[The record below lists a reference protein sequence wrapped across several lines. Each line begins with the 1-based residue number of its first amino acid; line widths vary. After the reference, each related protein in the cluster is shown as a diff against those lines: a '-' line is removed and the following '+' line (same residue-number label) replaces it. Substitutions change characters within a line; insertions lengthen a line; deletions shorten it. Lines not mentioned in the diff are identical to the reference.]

1 MEVVKGDVLEYK
13 DVLNAVK
20 NVSAV
25 VVVLG
30 TGNDLSPTNVM
41 SDGIKNIVQA
51 MKELNVE
58 IVSVCLSAFLFYDNN
73 KVPQIFKDL
82 TADHQRMFDVL
93 KSSGLKYVA
102 CFPPHISGK
111 L

>member
-1 MEVVKGDVLEYK
+1 M
-13 DVLNAVK
+13 LNAIK

-30 TGNDLSPTNVM
+30 TGNDLNPTNIM
-41 SDGIKNIVQA
+41 SEGMKNIVKA

-58 IVSVCLSAFLFYDNN
+58 IVSVCLSAFLFYDIN
-73 KVPQIFKDL
+73 KIPQIFRDV
-82 TADHQRMFDVL
+82 TADHRRMFDIL
-93 KSSGLKYVA
+93 KSSELKYIA

-111 L
+111 LQYYMIG